1 MDTNPPHIPTSA
13 PLAALALPSG
23 QHFGETAT
31 VFSYP
36 ALVHREGKTLL
47 AASEIQG
54 WERCGERWRKE
65 KVGTL
70 PYSPQPGVNVFDL
83 ESTAVTKKKKSRY
96 SFYTIKCTDL
106 KYSD

>member
-23 QHFGETAT
+23 QHLGEMAT

-36 ALVHREGKTLL
+36 ALIHRAGKTLL
-47 AASEIQG
+47 AASEMWG

-65 KVGTL
+65 KAGTL
-70 PYSPQPGVNVFDL
+70 PYFPQPWVNIFDL
-83 ESTAVTKKKKSRY
+83 ESTAVTKK
-96 SFYTIKCTDL
+96 IQV
-106 KYSD
+106 